1 MRRSVREGL
10 VLFAVLLAAAA
21 GCRTSPG
28 ASARTDPFPPS
39 EVRAAEAPPVALPER
54 LTVAE
59 AVEEALAQN
68 RTILQARLGVLIGGT
83 QADEAKAALYPALD
97 VRGTYSRRDKAPLAV
112 APELG
117 TSFSVGPREVF
128 GLNVIASWSIYGF
141 GRHIHAYRAA
151 RLQEGRL
158 DADRE
163 AAEADIAAA
172 VTAAAFDLLEGI
184 RAIEVARADEEAL
197 QRQVHDAQAL
207 LDAGRVTKVDV
218 LEAEVEHDASRR
230 AREKLES
237 AVPLLRIALNALLGR
252 ATDAPTEI
260 VDEPSAAAPAWDATG
275 VLAEALVARPEMRAA
290 SLEVDALERERR
302 AAAARELP
310 ELSGTLTY
318 TSTTSP
324 FTTPSDAVILGLS
337 LDIPVFTA
345 GARSARIRRA
355 ELDLD
360 QARLRRLDVE
370 TLVRSEV
377 AEALRN
383 VDESY
388 RDIEVAAR
396 SIAKAEESLRIQR
409 EKFTSGRATS
419 REVLDS
425 TALLSRT
432 RFAHLTSLFN
442 YNVAL
447 RALHRAR
454 GADPRSSPLP

>member
-1 MRRSVREGL
+1 MR
-10 VLFAVLLAAAA
+10 APAQAPAAP
-21 GCRTSPG
+21 R
-28 ASARTDPFPPS
+28 
-39 EVRAAEAPPVALPER
+39 ER
-54 LTVAE
+54 LTIAE
-59 AVEEALAQN
+59 AVDEALAQN
-68 RTILQARLGVLIGGT
+68 RTLMQARLGVLIGGT
-83 QADEAKAALYPALD
+83 RADEAKAALYPAVDL
-97 VRGTYSRRDKAPLAV
+97 RGTYTRRNEAPLAV

-117 TSFSVGPREVF
+117 TSFSVGPREAF
-128 GLNVIASWSIYGF
+128 GLNLVASYSIYGF

-151 RLQEGRL
+151 QLQQRKL

-184 RAIEVARADEEAL
+184 RAVDVARDDEEAL
-197 QRQVHDAQAL
+197 RRQVHDAQAL

-230 AREKLES
+230 ARERLES
-237 AVPLLRIALNALLGR
+237 RVPLLRIALNALLGR
-252 ATDAPTEI
+252 ATDAATEI
-260 VDEPSAAAPAWDATG
+260 VDEPSSVAPGWDAAEVLAGALASRPEVRAAA
-275 VLAEALVARPEMRAA
+275 
-290 SLEVDALERERR
+290 LEIESLERESR

-318 TSTTSP
+318 TDTTSP

-337 LDIPVFTA
+337 VDVPIFTA

-360 QARLRRLDVE
+360 RARLRRLDVE
-370 TLVRSEV
+370 TVVRSEV

-383 VDESY
+383 VDESF

-396 SIAKAEESLRIQR
+396 SIAKSEESLRIQR
-409 EKFTSGRATS
+409 EKFASGRATS